1 MERQDSDVLT
11 LGRTLPWVFLM
22 VKWYLLRQE
31 ESNGMFREGMV
42 GVQWVCKQ
50 LGTEILERR
59 GMKGKSP
66 LNPVHLLE
74 CIIPGRGRV
83 LSLTVLVAGNPY

>member
-1 MERQDSDVLT
+1 M
-11 LGRTLPWVFLM
+11 GLPHGQM
-22 VKWYLLRQE
+22 VSVSQE
-31 ESNGMFREGMV
+31 ESNGMFREGTV